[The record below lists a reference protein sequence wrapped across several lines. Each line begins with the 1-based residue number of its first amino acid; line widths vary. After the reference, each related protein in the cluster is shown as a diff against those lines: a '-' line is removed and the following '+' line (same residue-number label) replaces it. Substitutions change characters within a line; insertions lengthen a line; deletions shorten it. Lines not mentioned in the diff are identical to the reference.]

1 MSAPIRNFSIIAHI
15 DHGKSTLAD
24 RLLEATGL
32 MPERGR
38 RDQYLDRMDLE
49 RERGI
54 TIKAQMVR
62 LPYRAADGRQY
73 KLHLIDTPGH
83 VDFSYEVSR
92 SLAACEGV
100 LLVVDAVQGIEAQTM
115 ANALLA
121 LHQDLVI
128 VPVINKIDLDRAEP
142 ERVKA
147 QIEQVL
153 GLKGDE
159 CLMVSAKEG
168 TGIQEVLEAVVERI
182 PPPGGSPSSDLKAL
196 LVDSWYDPY
205 QGVVMLTRVVEGALR
220 PRMFIHL
227 LATGRQAE
235 VDQVGTFAPEAGT
248 LEELSAGEV
257 GWCSAG
263 IKDIRDAAVGDTITE
278 AGSAQVEP
286 LPGYHPVKPM
296 VFCGLY
302 PVEPGEYEALR
313 AALGKL
319 HLNDSAFI
327 YQPET
332 SVALGFGFRCGFLGL
347 LHMEIVRERLEREFG
362 LELLATQ
369 PNVLQEVVTTKGER
383 LRVETPAQLP
393 TPQSIERIEEP
404 IVLGTILVPPEHM
417 GTVLA
422 ILQERRGTQRSME
435 YLDSRT
441 VSLIYELPLNEI
453 VVDFYDKLKSASRG
467 YASFDYEFLEFKAAP
482 LVKLEILLNGEPM
495 DALSVII
502 HKDRAYATGKALVER
517 LRRLIPR
524 QLFEVAL
531 QAAVGGRIIARES
544 IKPLRKDVT
553 AKLYGGDVTRK
564 RKLLEKQRAG
574 KKRMKKVGRVEIPQE
589 AFLALLGVER

>member
-92 SLAACEGV
+92 SLAAS
-100 LLVVDAVQGIEAQTM
+100 
-115 ANALLA
+115 LLA

-422 ILQERRGTQRSME
+422 ILQERRGTQR
-435 YLDSRT
+435 
-441 VSLIYELPLNEI
+441 
-453 VVDFYDKLKSASRG
+453 
-467 YASFDYEFLEFKAAP
+467 
-482 LVKLEILLNGEPM
+482 IL
-495 DALSVII
+495 
-502 HKDRAYATGKALVER
+502 R
-517 LRRLIPR
+517 
-524 QLFEVAL
+524 
-531 QAAVGGRIIARES
+531 
-544 IKPLRKDVT
+544 
-553 AKLYGGDVTRK
+553 
-564 RKLLEKQRAG
+564 
-574 KKRMKKVGRVEIPQE
+574 
-589 AFLALLGVER
+589 